1 MKAKMLLTGFILGG
15 LVSLSF
21 AQVENDDMY
30 FTSNDRVKLNAS
42 KASSDSYAYNQKKKQ
57 LVELTGES
65 PNPTDSYSARNI
77 NPEYASRQNSKVAKQ
92 DEQDYFVANYNQQ
105 SGSQYNN
112 WYNSY
117 SSWNNNPW
125 YSMPS
130 CLPSYGYGGGSMGGY
145 YGYSNPWGNPYYHD
159 SYYGGGYGGSYGY
172 YGGSSM
178 SYGMNAYRPMGSGWG
193 VGGGLGWAY
202 NAGSYGRP
210 QTVVVVNNYGNTEA
224 RQVTYGKRSGRDSG
238 PGYATTNSPSR
249 SRNDVSTTSNNNGAF
264 TRTTAPTLTTTPTT
278 QRQEDYYNRSYRNSQ
293 QTTPARSS
301 WSNSNN
307 SSNGR
312 TSSGSY
318 NNNSWSGSNSN
329 SSSTPSYTPS
339 PSRSSSTS
347 GGSSGGGA
355 THSPGSGSNGRSRG
369 GN

>member
-1 MKAKMLLTGFILGG
+1 MKAKMLLTGFILTG

-30 FTSNDRVKLNAS
+30 FTASDRVKLNAS
-42 KASSDSYAYNQKKKQ
+42 RASSDSYAYNQKKKQ

-92 DEQDYFVANYNQQ
+92 DEQDYFVSNYNYQ

-130 CLPSYGYGGGSMGGY
+130 CLPAYGYSSFGNPY
-145 YGYSNPWGNPYYHD
+145 YGYNGYANPWGNPYYYD
-159 SYYGGGYGGSYGY
+159 SYYGNYPGTYAY
-172 YGGSSM
+172 YGGSTWG
-178 SYGMNAYRPMGSGWG
+178 YGMNVYRPFGSGWG
-193 VGGGLGWAY
+193 IGGGIGWAY
-202 NAGSYGRP
+202 NAGYYAQP
-210 QTVVVVNNYGNTEA
+210 QHVVIVNNYGNTEM
-224 RQVTYGKRSGRDSG
+224 RQVTYGKRTGRESG
-238 PGYATTNSPSR
+238 PGYANAAAPSR
-249 SRNDVSTTSNNNGAF
+249 SRNDVRPATNNNAAF
-264 TRTTAPTLTTTPTT
+264 TRTTAPTLTTTT
-278 QRQEDYYNRSYRNSQ
+278 QKQEDYYNRSYRNSQ
-293 QTTPARSS
+293 QTAPARSS
-301 WSNSNN
+301 WSNTSSN

-312 TSSGSY
+312 TSSY
-318 NNNSWSGSNSN
+318 NNNSWSGS
-329 SSSTPSYTPS
+329 SSPTYTPQ
-339 PSRSSSTS
+339 PSRSSNSSLGGGGSSS
-347 GGSSGGGA
+347 GGSRS
-355 THSPGSGSNGRSRG
+355 TYSPGSGTNGRSRG